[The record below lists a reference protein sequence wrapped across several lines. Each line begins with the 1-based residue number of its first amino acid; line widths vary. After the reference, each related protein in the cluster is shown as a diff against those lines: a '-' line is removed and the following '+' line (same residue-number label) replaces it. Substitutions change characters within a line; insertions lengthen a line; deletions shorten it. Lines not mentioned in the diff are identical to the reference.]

1 MTGIFARNVR
11 PIQGQ
16 STVVVNGRGKG
27 DHLRSKIAYT
37 IPILPN
43 NVPQMSESQILDSR
57 YSWTRLGIT
66 LAIAVLGNVGMWSII
81 VIMPAVQAEFATAR
95 ADASL
100 PYTLTMIGF
109 ALGNL
114 VIGRAVDR
122 FGVTLAL
129 IGSALTMAAGF
140 GLAAVSHSVVMLS
153 AMQFI
158 VGFGTAVG
166 FGPLIADISH
176 WFYRRRGIAVA
187 IAASGNYLSGA
198 IWPLLLSGVLT
209 DFGWRAAYTVLAI
222 VPVVLMIPLALL
234 LRRRIPEE
242 ATEHANRMSIANARS
257 VRFSPTALQWMLGL
271 AGIGCCVAMSM
282 PQVHIVSYCA
292 DLGYG
297 PTVGAEMLSLMLMG
311 GVVSRLV
318 SGLIADRLGGVMTLL
333 IGSTLQ
339 CIALFLY
346 LPFDA
351 MVPLYIVSLIF
362 GLSQG
367 GIVPSYALIV
377 REYLPAKE
385 AGARVGFVIMA
396 TIIGMALGG
405 WMSGWIYDLTG
416 SYQAAFLNGI
426 AWNFLNIG
434 IMTLILIKSRARRVD
449 GVPA

>member
-1 MTGIFARNVR
+1 MTE
-11 PIQGQ
+11 
-16 STVVVNGRGKG
+16 T
-27 DHLRSKIAYT
+27 D
-37 IPILPN
+37 
-43 NVPQMSESQILDSR
+43 ILDSR

-81 VIMPAVQAEFATAR
+81 VIMPAVQAEFGVAR

-129 IGSALTMAAGF
+129 IGSAVIMAAGF
-140 GLAAVSHSVVMLS
+140 GLAAVSQSILMLS

-198 IWPLLLSGVLT
+198 IWPLLLAGVLS
-209 DFGWRAAYTVLAI
+209 DYGWRAAYTVLAI
-222 VPVVLMIPLALL
+222 VPVVLIIPISLL
-234 LRRRIPEE
+234 LRPRIPEA
-242 ATEHANRMSIANARS
+242 ATEHANRMSFANARS
-257 VRFSPTALQWMLGL
+257 VRFSPRALQWMLGI
-271 AGIGCCVAMSM
+271 AGIGCCIAMSM
-282 PQVHIVSYCA
+282 PQVHIVSYCT

-297 PTVGAEMLSLMLMG
+297 PAVGAEMLSLMLMG

-351 MVPLYIVSLIF
+351 LVPLYIVSLIF

-377 REYLPAKE
+377 REYLPARE

-396 TIIGMALGG
+396 TIVGMALGG

-426 AWNFLNIG
+426 AWNFLNIA
-434 IMTLILIKSRARRVD
+434 IMTLLLVKSRSRRGD
-449 GVPA
+449 AVPA